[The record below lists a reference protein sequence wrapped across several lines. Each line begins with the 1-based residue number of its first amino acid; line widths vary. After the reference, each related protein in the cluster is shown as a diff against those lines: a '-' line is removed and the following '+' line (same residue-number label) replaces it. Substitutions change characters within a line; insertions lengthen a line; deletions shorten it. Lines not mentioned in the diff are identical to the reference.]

1 MPVAK
6 VPGFRLLAVAT
17 VMLYL
22 VPSLFL
28 LVMPVPSHG
37 WSRPL
42 WYQVGLDLQPWGC
55 QPNSLDGC
63 KSSLGC
69 PGYWMGLGGSRIY
82 PVAGVTITTTM
93 LLVISR
99 VILHR
104 WRAKVA
110 KEQVS
115 TALLCPLEFLLLLV
129 APGPRPSIQ
138 PFSYQPGLGPV
149 GFLPDLVL
157 IPVSCSCISTE
168 PVSTTNP
175 SVSFLRAST
184 LVHLSPL
191 NIPILHPATMGPW
204 TPSLWR
210 SSDPFP
216 CLPIL
221 FATIP
226 YPFSLA
232 PLLHPLAL
240 LHSHAGP
247 MFQLPEV
254 TSSSCKHWK
263 RQPIVSDRTLV
274 LRVLHMLDAI
284 LLHIEGHLQR
294 LASQQQIQIKGS
306 TTQTG

>member
-1 MPVAK
+1 
-6 VPGFRLLAVAT
+6 
-17 VMLYL
+17 MLYSLFL

-28 LVMPVPSHG
+28 LMMPVPSHG

-55 QPNSLDGC
+55 QPNSLDSC
-63 KSSLGC
+63 RSSLGC

-104 WRAKVA
+104 WQAKVT
-110 KEQVS
+110 KEQ
-115 TALLCPLEFLLLLV
+115 
-129 APGPRPSIQ
+129 
-138 PFSYQPGLGPV
+138 
-149 GFLPDLVL
+149 LP
-157 IPVSCSCISTE
+157 P
-168 PVSTTNP
+168 
-175 SVSFLRAST
+175 
-184 LVHLSPL
+184 
-191 NIPILHPATMGPW
+191 
-204 TPSLWR
+204 
-210 SSDPFP
+210 
-216 CLPIL
+216 
-221 FATIP
+221 
-226 YPFSLA
+226 
-232 PLLHPLAL
+232 
-240 LHSHAGP
+240 
-247 MFQLPEV
+247 V

-263 RQPIVSDRTLV
+263 RQPTVSDRTLV